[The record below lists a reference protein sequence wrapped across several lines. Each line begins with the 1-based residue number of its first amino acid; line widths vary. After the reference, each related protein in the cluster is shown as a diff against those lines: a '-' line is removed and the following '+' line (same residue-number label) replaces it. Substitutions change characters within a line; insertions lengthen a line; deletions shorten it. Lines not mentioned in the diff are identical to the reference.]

1 MKPDSFKVKQKTST
15 FIPVAFLF
23 KQGQLLTNLHAAVYS
38 AIGWSQCGA
47 QLSLTLG
54 PLTCIP
60 EGNLNH

>member
-38 AIGWSQCGA
+38 ACTVA
-47 QLSLTLG
+47 G
-54 PLTCIP
+54 PNVGHSWAWL
-60 EGNLNH
+60 